1 MDLGLELCTHKLIQ
15 YAVSWTPSPDTLVA
29 TCVLAR
35 KARWLRDACIAAALL
50 LPAVAA
56 LHGIVLAKMHV
67 DGGYC
72 PKQRAHETSTTLKS
86 LSHLAAWMQSGP
98 LGRPA
103 ARAGRQGR
111 RNPDAEYHHRFFIL
125 QGVGHLANTSRRLR
139 AAGAVDLD
147 VYGAFQLSSIAI
159 LAAPVTLR
167 RSTTYFDGPGRN
179 IIFVWTA
186 ILLAGMLSLAV
197 ELFRSNPVPC
207 AANNITAANFPYGE
221 KASGLCGIQCSQEL
235 GPFSTMRQ
243 GATGEIYVIP
253 APKLFEFGTATL
265 LAAGCCIISILS
277 LVDIFNKIRHDN
289 RKRHAREKDGAT
301 EDQDNS
307 DGDSKDLSEG
317 QPEATISGTNG
328 ATQSM
333 MENAETRAKF
343 LMGAVEIPLFAAAIL
358 AILVIG
364 ERNFMSP
371 ELSHGTEPMENVGQ
385 WAPIVT
391 AGLAAIG
398 SLYLLGESNLRKWR
412 IKNKWKLRRRLSNAT
427 ATTATTAPTFFT
439 RRQSSATCAHCQGH
453 LESPTDVRSDS
464 AVGPPDRGGAEPTS
478 GSRDRINEALS
489 RFADILGT
497 ANPGQKSFREG
508 PAADFPE
515 TPGERF
521 KNSKF
526 QEAKSKYDD
535 ISRDRLPSR
544 APSIRTAMYTSA
556 FAFPLPVSSCRYAPG
571 QKPGR
576 ILLKT
581 GDRKGTAR
589 RSTPYFGGTFAGAAR
604 VFILHELKPYRDSP
618 LSSASFFRPEF
629 IASYLSNQFR
639 CRDLFPALQAIP
651 HTWFTKRAEEGSEV
665 TAYSWGNGGAACV
678 VPLAGCYLRGRRGGR
693 RHHRGEA
700 GGG

>member
-1 MDLGLELCTHKLIQ
+1 MVGTAPGANSSSLPVLCAWPISGQ
-15 YAVSWTPSPDTLVA
+15 YGPGSRALYYTLVA

-67 DGGYC
+67 D
-72 PKQRAHETSTTLKS
+72 
-86 LSHLAAWMQSGP
+86 
-98 LGRPA
+98 
-103 ARAGRQGR
+103 
-111 RNPDAEYHHRFFIL
+111 
-125 QGVGHLANTSRRLR
+125 
-139 AAGAVDLD
+139 GAVDLD

-307 DGDSKDLSEG
+307 DGDDKDLSEG

-427 ATTATTAPTFFT
+427 ATTATTAPTFLT

-544 APSIRTAMYTSA
+544 APSIRTAMCEDGEAPASPKTDDSSRIPTA
-556 FAFPLPVSSCRYAPG
+556 ERSSSSRLP
-571 QKPGR
+571 Q
-576 ILLKT
+576 I
-581 GDRKGTAR
+581 AR
-589 RSTPYFGGTFAGAAR
+589 RDDSSIPMLKIQAPSPSRFPFPRVGTHPAKNQGGSSSRPATERGRPGARRHTLEVPSLAQPGSSSSTSS
-604 VFILHELKPYRDSP
+604 SP
-618 LSSASFFRPEF
+618 TETHRYQAQASSVPNS
-629 IASYLSNQFR
+629 S
-639 CRDLFPALQAIP
+639 P
-651 HTWFTKRAEEGSEV
+651 HTSPTNSAAETCSLPSKPSPTHGSQKE
-665 TAYSWGNGGAACV
+665 
-678 VPLAGCYLRGRRGGR
+678 PK
-693 RHHRGEA
+693 
-700 GGG
+700 

>member
-1 MDLGLELCTHKLIQ
+1 MVGTAPGANSSSLPVLCAWPISGQ
-15 YAVSWTPSPDTLVA
+15 YGPGSRALYYTLVA

-103 ARAGRQGR
+103 ARAGRQ
-111 RNPDAEYHHRFFIL
+111 
-125 QGVGHLANTSRRLR
+125 
-139 AAGAVDLD
+139 GAVDLD

-307 DGDSKDLSEG
+307 DGDDKDLSEG

-398 SLYLLGESNLRKWR
+398 SLYLLGENNLRKWR

-427 ATTATTAPTFFT
+427 ATTATTAPTFLT

-544 APSIRTAMYTSA
+544 APSIRTAMCEDGEAPASPKTDDSSRIPTA
-556 FAFPLPVSSCRYAPG
+556 ERSSSSRLP
-571 QKPGR
+571 R
-576 ILLKT
+576 I
-581 GDRKGTAR
+581 AR
-589 RSTPYFGGTFAGAAR
+589 RDDSSIPMLKIQAPSPSHFPFPRVGTHPAKNQGGSSSRPATERGRPGARRHTLEVPSLAQPGSSSSTSS
-604 VFILHELKPYRDSP
+604 SP
-618 LSSASFFRPEF
+618 TETHRYQAQASSVPNS
-629 IASYLSNQFR
+629 S
-639 CRDLFPALQAIP
+639 P
-651 HTWFTKRAEEGSEV
+651 HTSPTNSAAETCSLPSKPPPTHGSQKE
-665 TAYSWGNGGAACV
+665 
-678 VPLAGCYLRGRRGGR
+678 PK
-693 RHHRGEA
+693 
-700 GGG
+700 